1 MKENAHCEAI
11 KRLSS
16 LVCALGKAKGIIK
29 IMKKAQ
35 VNQKNIK
42 SIIKEINTKGISAK
56 EINTERSIAREINT
70 KEIYTKEINTKEIIL
85 KGTTIKDTMKRTVDY
100 KIAALTLAVLLLIP
114 TATACGNKNISESAN
129 IRSNIEANENS
140 SMQTNTEI
148 NINSNTQTNTETNI
162 DSNTQTNTEANKES
176 NTQTNTETTPD
187 SKTALNHK
195 ADQQTAQGQIFL
207 YGETHSQEKIL
218 EKELEIWGTYYHE
231 NGMRDLFVELPYY
244 TAEFLNLW
252 MKAEDDTILEEL
264 FQDFEGTEVSTPQVK
279 AFYKKI
285 KENYPNT
292 IFHGTDVGHQY
303 NTTGKRYMEYLLSSD
318 SDKSE
323 ECALCQEAIDQGQ
336 YYYEQ
341 NDSVYRENKMV
352 ENFKREYSKLNNRT
366 DIMGI
371 YGSGHTSIEGLD
383 YATQT
388 IPCMANQL
396 KQLYGELVST
406 KDLTMYA
413 YDIDPIRTEAMQIGG
428 KTYQALYYGKQ
439 DLSEIFPQYQC
450 REFWRLEN
458 AYNDFKDSALTGEY
472 LPYHNY
478 IMLVEEQQVFVID
491 YTSADG
497 SVERQYFRSDGNSW
511 EGTATTERFVV
522 E

>member
-1 MKENAHCEAI
+1 
-11 KRLSS
+11 
-16 LVCALGKAKGIIK
+16 
-29 IMKKAQ
+29 MKKAQ

-129 IRSNIEANENS
+129 IRSNIETNENS
-140 SMQTNTEI
+140 SMQTNTET
-148 NINSNTQTNTETNI
+148 TQ
-162 DSNTQTNTEANKES
+162 DSNTV
-176 NTQTNTETTPD
+176 
-187 SKTALNHK
+187 LNHN

-323 ECALCQEAIDQGQ
+323 ECALCQESIDQGQ

-352 ENFKREYSKLNNRT
+352 ENFKREYSKLNGT

-396 KQLYGELVST
+396 KQQYGELVST

-413 YDIDPIRTEAMQIGG
+413 YDIDPIRTETMQIGG

-472 LPYHNY
+472 LPYPNY

>member
-1 MKENAHCEAI
+1 MKKLSAI
-11 KRLSS
+11 VLAMCLMTACSGGDAAPGPSAGEPISGESLSS
-16 LVCALGKAKGIIK
+16 QTSSGAEEEETPSGQPGQ
-29 IMKKAQ
+29 Q
-35 VNQKNIK
+35 VGNI
-42 SIIKEINTKGISAK
+42 
-56 EINTERSIAREINT
+56 
-70 KEIYTKEINTKEIIL
+70 Y
-85 KGTTIKDTMKRTVDY
+85 
-100 KIAALTLAVLLLIP
+100 
-114 TATACGNKNISESAN
+114 
-129 IRSNIEANENS
+129 
-140 SMQTNTEI
+140 
-148 NINSNTQTNTETNI
+148 
-162 DSNTQTNTEANKES
+162 
-176 NTQTNTETTPD
+176 
-187 SKTALNHK
+187 
-195 ADQQTAQGQIFL
+195 L
-207 YGETHSQEKIL
+207 YGELHGVKAIYDRELELWKDHY
-218 EKELEIWGTYYHE
+218 EKEQTRH
-231 NGMRDLFVELPYY
+231 LFLELPYY
-244 TAEFLNLW
+244 TAQYLNLW
-252 MKAEDDTILEEL
+252 MESEDDQILEEL
-264 FQDFEGTEVSTPQVK
+264 YGDWDQTASHVED
-279 AFYKKI
+279 YKTFFKGI
-285 KENYPNT
+285 KEECPET

-303 NTTGKRYMEYLLSSD
+303 STTGQRYLDWLTQNGQED
-318 SDKSE
+318 SENYRLASE
-323 ECALCQEAIDQGQ
+323 NIEQGKQFYEAGDF
-336 YYYEQ
+336 
-341 NDSVYRENKMV
+341 VYREEKMV
-352 ENFKREYSKLNNRT
+352 ENFKREYSKLNGT

-396 KQLYGELVST
+396 KQQYGEFVST

-413 YDIDPIRTEAMQIGG
+413 YDIDPIRTETMQIGG

>member
-1 MKENAHCEAI
+1 MNTLPIEDRSNTFVEH
-11 KRLSS
+11 SF
-16 LVCALGKAKGIIK
+16 VMNNFVVVVGKGVI
-29 IMKKAQ
+29 
-35 VNQKNIK
+35 
-42 SIIKEINTKGISAK
+42 TKGIV
-56 EINTERSIAREINT
+56 
-70 KEIYTKEINTKEIIL
+70 L
-85 KGTTIKDTMKRTVDY
+85 KGILIKDTMKKTIEF

-114 TATACGNKNISESAN
+114 TVTACGNKNTSSSAN
-129 IRSNIEANENS
+129 IQLNTEANENS
-140 SMQTNTEI
+140 SMQTSIELNRESNMHT
-148 NINSNTQTNTETNI
+148 NTQTNTEI
-162 DSNTQTNTEANKES
+162 
-176 NTQTNTETTPD
+176 TPD
-187 SKTALNHK
+187 SNDVPNNNT
-195 ADQQTAQGQIFL
+195 DQQIAQGQIFL

-231 NGMRDLFVELPYY
+231 NGMRNLFVELPYY
-244 TAEFLNLW
+244 TAEYLNLW

-264 FQDFEGTEVSTPQVK
+264 FQDWEGTAIDTPQEK
-279 AFYKKI
+279 AFYQKI
-285 KENYPNT
+285 KQNCPDT

-323 ECALCQEAIDQGQ
+323 ECTLCQEAIDQGQ

-341 NDSVYRENKMV
+341 SDSVYRENKMV
-352 ENFKREYSKLNNRT
+352 ENFIREYSKLNGT

-396 KQLYGELVST
+396 KQQYGELVST

-413 YDIDPIRTEAMQIGG
+413 YDIDPIRIETMQVGG

-458 AYNDFKDSALTGEY
+458 AYDDFKDNVLTGEY
-472 LPYHNY
+472 LPYPNY

-511 EGTATTERFVV
+511 EGTDTTERFVV

>member
-1 MKENAHCEAI
+1 MCLGQSERNNKNYEKSTSKSKEY
-11 KRLSS
+11 K
-16 LVCALGKAKGIIK
+16 IIFF
-29 IMKKAQ
+29 
-35 VNQKNIK
+35 
-42 SIIKEINTKGISAK
+42 
-56 EINTERSIAREINT
+56 
-70 KEIYTKEINTKEIIL
+70 
-85 KGTTIKDTMKRTVDY
+85 KGTAIKDTMKKTVDY

-114 TATACGNKNISESAN
+114 TATACGNKNTSESAN
-129 IRSNIEANENS
+129 IRSNIETNENS
-140 SMQTNTEI
+140 SMQTNTET
-148 NINSNTQTNTETNI
+148 TQ
-162 DSNTQTNTEANKES
+162 DSNTV
-176 NTQTNTETTPD
+176 
-187 SKTALNHK
+187 LNHN

-231 NGMRDLFVELPYY
+231 NGMRDLFVEPPFF
-244 TAEFLNLW
+244 TSEFLNLW

-303 NTTGKRYMEYLLSSD
+303 NTTGKVYMEYLLSSD

-352 ENFKREYSKLNNRT
+352 ENFKREYSKLNGT

-396 KQLYGELVST
+396 KQRYGDAIV
-406 KDLTMYA
+406 
-413 YDIDPIRTEAMQIGG
+413 PIRTETMQIGG

-472 LPYHNY
+472 LPYPNY

-491 YTSADG
+491 YTTTDV

>member
-1 MKENAHCEAI
+1 MKENAHCETI

-195 ADQQTAQGQIFL
+195 TDQQTAQGQIFL

-218 EKELEIWGTYYHE
+218 DKELEIWGTY
-231 NGMRDLFVELPYY
+231 
-244 TAEFLNLW
+244 
-252 MKAEDDTILEEL
+252 
-264 FQDFEGTEVSTPQVK
+264 
-279 AFYKKI
+279 
-285 KENYPNT
+285 
-292 IFHGTDVGHQY
+292 
-303 NTTGKRYMEYLLSSD
+303 
-318 SDKSE
+318 
-323 ECALCQEAIDQGQ
+323 
-336 YYYEQ
+336 
-341 NDSVYRENKMV
+341 
-352 ENFKREYSKLNNRT
+352 
-366 DIMGI
+366 
-371 YGSGHTSIEGLD
+371 
-383 YATQT
+383 
-388 IPCMANQL
+388 
-396 KQLYGELVST
+396 
-406 KDLTMYA
+406 
-413 YDIDPIRTEAMQIGG
+413 
-428 KTYQALYYGKQ
+428 
-439 DLSEIFPQYQC
+439 
-450 REFWRLEN
+450 
-458 AYNDFKDSALTGEY
+458 
-472 LPYHNY
+472 
-478 IMLVEEQQVFVID
+478 
-491 YTSADG
+491 
-497 SVERQYFRSDGNSW
+497 
-511 EGTATTERFVV
+511 
-522 E
+522 

>member
-1 MKENAHCEAI
+1 
-11 KRLSS
+11 
-16 LVCALGKAKGIIK
+16 
-29 IMKKAQ
+29 MKKAQ
-35 VNQKNIK
+35 VNQKNVK
-42 SIIKEINTKGISAK
+42 SMIKEINTKGISAK
-56 EINTERSIAREINT
+56 EINTERCTAKEINT
-70 KEIYTKEINTKEIIL
+70 KEINTKGINTKEIIL
-85 KGTTIKDTMKRTVDY
+85 KGTAIKDTMKKTVDY

-114 TATACGNKNISESAN
+114 TATACGNKNTSESAN
-129 IRSNIEANENS
+129 IRSNIETNENS

-231 NGMRDLFVELPYY
+231 NGMQDLFVELPYY

-264 FQDFEGTEVSTPQVK
+264 FQDFE
-279 AFYKKI
+279 
-285 KENYPNT
+285 
-292 IFHGTDVGHQY
+292 GTDVGHQY

-352 ENFKREYSKLNNRT
+352 ENFKREYSKLNGT

-396 KQLYGELVST
+396 KQQYGEFVST

-413 YDIDPIRTEAMQIGG
+413 YDIDPIRTETMQIGG

-472 LPYHNY
+472 LPYPNY

>member
-1 MKENAHCEAI
+1 VKENSHCEAI

-35 VNQKNIK
+35 VNQKNVK
-42 SIIKEINTKGISAK
+42 SMIKEINTKGISAK
-56 EINTERSIAREINT
+56 EINTERCTAKEINT
-70 KEIYTKEINTKEIIL
+70 KEINTKGINTKEIIL
-85 KGTTIKDTMKRTVDY
+85 KGTAIKDTMKKTVDY

-114 TATACGNKNISESAN
+114 TATACGNKNTSESAN
-129 IRSNIEANENS
+129 IRSNIETNENS
-140 SMQTNTEI
+140 SM
-148 NINSNTQTNTETNI
+148 
-162 DSNTQTNTEANKES
+162 
-176 NTQTNTETTPD
+176 QTNTETTPD

-195 ADQQTAQGQIFL
+195 TDQQTAQGQIFL

-218 EKELEIWGTYYHE
+218 DKELEIWGTYYRE
-231 NGMRDLFVELPYY
+231 NGMQDLFVELPYY

-396 KQLYGELVST
+396 KQQYGELVST

-413 YDIDPIRTEAMQIGG
+413 YDIDPIRTETMQIGG

-472 LPYHNY
+472 LPYPNY